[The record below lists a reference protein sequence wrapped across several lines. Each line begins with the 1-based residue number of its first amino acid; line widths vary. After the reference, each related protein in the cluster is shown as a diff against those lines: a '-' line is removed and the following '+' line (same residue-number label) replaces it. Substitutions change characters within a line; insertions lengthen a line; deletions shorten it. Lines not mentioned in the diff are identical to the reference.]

1 VRSRSGPTV
10 APVGAEAEH
19 MSSAIPLCG
28 HRTCYGIEEK
38 RVLASVST
46 IVVVA
51 GQTQIHVV
59 TLATVRPAIVPPI
72 VPGLGSQECSIT
84 ELARPAGANNS
95 NHDGAT
101 DPEAGFLVCAAGSRW
116 DPS

>member
-1 VRSRSGPTV
+1 
-10 APVGAEAEH
+10 

-28 HRTCYGIEEK
+28 HRTCHGIEEE

-51 GQTQIHVV
+51 GQTQVHVV

-72 VPGLGSQECSIT
+72 VPGPRGQECRDHNGG
-84 ELARPAGANNS
+84 ARS
-95 NHDGAT
+95 QT
-101 DPEAGFLVCAAGSRW
+101 IEYIL
-116 DPS
+116 